1 MRMFLPIKGPG
12 GRALTPNE
20 KVALLVLGLTL
31 VLCVLTLLAGE
42 SAYVDGEARNP
53 VFAVVALLG
62 GVLGA
67 GILAFYGIVML
78 WSGLIY
84 FRGERIAKV
93 APLGGRIFA
102 AFMVALGVSGA
113 LGIARLGTAGDLGL
127 IVGRA
132 LGNTFGAG
140 IGFPV
145 LLLIMMLGIHLSSQG
160 VWSAF
165 REAATAG
172 LAPSPSSSAL
182 GIGLADAP
190 RRRASAPTT
199 LPDDGDPSA
208 DERTLA
214 VTQAMEEI
222 ERAKGVTVVEM
233 QQEADEV
240 DEERASIGEEVEQVP
255 PPAPDTEEAA
265 ILRGLRDVSEMLAPR
280 DELEVMDLADVPAEP
295 VQSAPP
301 PAAED
306 PADYEIEDHGGIPV
320 PTEAVDYPPAAPE
333 APPPP
338 RREQTHFQWD
348 AAAEE
353 KPIEVMDIA
362 DVVSPEA
369 PEAEGAVQAS
379 DESMGAAGDVE
390 APAPEAPVEGD
401 PYAQGG
407 LLRRL
412 PQHAEDPPPDEE
424 KPFTTFDWRG
434 RPLE

>member
-1 MRMFLPIKGPG
+1 MRTFLPIKGPG

-20 KVALLVLGLTL
+20 KVALLVLGITL

-42 SAYVDGEARNP
+42 GAYVDGEARNP
-53 VFAVVALLG
+53 VFGLVALLG
-62 GVLGA
+62 GLLGA
-67 GILAFYGIVML
+67 GILALYGIVML

-93 APLGGRIFA
+93 APLGGRLFA

-127 IVGRA
+127 LVGRA

-140 IGFPV
+140 VGFPV

-160 VWSAF
+160 LWVAF
-165 REAATAG
+165 REAATATAG
-172 LAPSPSSSAL
+172 LAPPVSSPGL
-182 GIGLADAP
+182 GLGFAEAP
-190 RRRASAPTT
+190 RRRASAPPT

-222 ERAKGVTVVEM
+222 ERSKVVTVVEVP
-233 QQEADEV
+233 QETDSA
-240 DEERASIGEEVEQVP
+240 DEERPSIGEEVEQVP

-265 ILRGLRDVSEMLAPR
+265 ILRGLRDVSEMLAPSG
-280 DELEVMDLADVPAEP
+280 DLEVMDLAEVPVEP
-295 VQSAPP
+295 VQRPAP

-306 PADYEIEDHGGIPV
+306 PSEYEVENHGEVPV
-320 PTEAVDYPPAAPE
+320 PAEAVDYPPPAPAA
-333 APPPP
+333 PP

-348 AAAEE
+348 AKADD
-353 KPIEVMDIA
+353 PIEVMDIA
-362 DVVSPEA
+362 DVVSPEKPEVDSA
-369 PEAEGAVQAS
+369 PPASAEVG
-379 DESMGAAGDVE
+379 GAAGGIEPPAEE
-390 APAPEAPVEGD
+390 AAAEGD

-412 PQHAEDPPPDEE
+412 PQHAEDPPTEEE
-424 KPFTTFDWRG
+424 KPYTTFDWRG
-434 RPLE
+434 RPLD

>member
-42 SAYVDGEARNP
+42 SAYVAGEAQNP
-53 VFAVVALLG
+53 VFAVVALFG
-62 GVLGA
+62 GMLGA

-93 APLGGRIFA
+93 APLGGRLFA

-127 IVGRA
+127 LVGRA

-140 IGFPV
+140 VGFPV
-145 LLLIMMLGIHLSSQG
+145 LLLIMMLGVHLSSQG

-165 REAATAG
+165 REAATATAG
-172 LAPSPSSSAL
+172 LSPAPSAAGL
-182 GIGLADAP
+182 GLGFAEAP
-190 RRRASAPTT
+190 RRRASAPPT
-199 LPDDGDPSA
+199 LPDDGDPTA

-222 ERAKGVTVVEM
+222 ERSKGVTVVEVG
-233 QQEADEV
+233 QQQDDAQSD
-240 DEERASIGEEVEQVP
+240 RPSIGEEVEQVP
-255 PPAPDTEEAA
+255 PPAPGSEEEA
-265 ILRGLRDVSEMLAPR
+265 ILRGLLDVSERLAPS
-280 DELEVMDLADVPAEP
+280 DDLEVKDLEEVRAE
-295 VQSAPP
+295 QTHATPP
-301 PAAED
+301 PVAED
-306 PADYEIEDHGGIPV
+306 PAEYEVEDHGAVPV
-320 PTEAVDYPPAAPE
+320 PPEAVGYPAPAAPP
-333 APPPP
+333 AP
-338 RREQTHFQWD
+338 RREQSHFQWD
-348 AAAEE
+348 AVSEE
-353 KPIEVMDIA
+353 KPLEVMDIA

-369 PEAEGAVQAS
+369 PEADAAS
-379 DESMGAAGDVE
+379 PE
-390 APAPEAPVEGD
+390 ATAPEPAAAPEGD

-412 PQHAEDPPPDEE
+412 PKHAEDPPPDPD
-424 KPFTTFDWRG
+424 KPYTTFDWRG
-434 RPLE
+434 QPLE